1 MYISA
6 RERRILEVL
15 LVKEKTTTVHDLA
28 SELEVSPRTVHRDL
42 KGIEDILKEYGLQLN
57 KKSGVGIEIIG
68 EERSKSKLQAFL
80 FNVSHSEY
88 TPDERQTLIL
98 SVLLDAAEPV
108 KLLSLAN
115 DLNVTIATISNDL
128 NKVEER
134 LTPFGL
140 MLIRKRGYGVE
151 LQGEESSKRKVMSS
165 LILNN
170 LDEFEFI
177 SIIKENIQRKSTADM
192 RTVTDRLLGLVDKNK
207 LLVIERK
214 IEEMKDKLPYTIAD
228 SAYIGLVVHLALAIE
243 RIQQGEEINF
253 DQQYL
258 ESIENSWEFKVAA
271 DIVHGLEEA
280 FGLSISY
287 GEIGYITMHLMG
299 AKLRTNQ
306 DHLLEDASLQVG
318 IKAQELIQ
326 FVGKALSI
334 DLTRNV
340 DLFQGLV
347 AHLRPAL
354 YRMKQ
359 NMRIDN
365 PLLTR
370 IEDDY
375 RELFGIIKAGA
386 NRTFPELRIPKE
398 EIGYLV
404 MHFASAL
411 LNREEGTKQKA
422 LIVCSSGIGTS
433 KMLSTKLHQELPGLE
448 TENASLFDLDGLDQE
463 DYDLII
469 STIPLKNFTG
479 EYILVSPFL
488 THEEIDRI
496 KEKTNSKNEAV
507 RKKNPLSKSQTS
519 QRSGGM
525 GFINE
530 MKSVRNCSSAIFE
543 LLTGFVITE
552 QREASSIEQVLTRAC
567 TELEGKGMVRDAAS
581 VISHLMKREKS
592 GGLGIPH
599 TSMALYHTRSDAI
612 LTPSFTMIRLRE
624 SIMVD
629 GMDGEEM
636 KIDTILL
643 MLSAETAEEE
653 TLEVL
658 SHISTLVIRDEESM
672 KRFEEGSQETVLDY
686 LTKELE
692 EFFHK
697 KYNQ

>member
-543 LLTGFVITE
+543 LLTSFVITE

-692 EFFHK
+692 EFFHT

>member
-57 KKSGVGIEIIG
+57 KKSGVGIEITG

-98 SVLLDAAEPV
+98 SILLDAAEPV

-151 LQGEESSKRKVMSS
+151 LQGEESSKRRVMSS

-177 SIIKENIQRKSTADM
+177 SIIKENIQRKSSADM
-192 RTVTDRLLGLVDKNK
+192 RTVTDRLLGLVDKKK

-271 DIVHGLEEA
+271 DIVHSLEEA

-306 DHLLEDASLQVG
+306 DHLLEDTSLQVG

-326 FVGKALSI
+326 FVGKEVSI

-386 NRTFPELRIPKE
+386 NRTFPGLGIPKE

-496 KEKTNSKNEAV
+496 KEKTNSKNVAV
-507 RKKNPLSKSQTS
+507 RKKNPFSEAQTS
-519 QRSGGM
+519 QRSGGKD
-525 GFINE
+525 FITE
-530 MKSVRNCSSAIFE
+530 MQSVRNCSSAIFE
-543 LLTGFVITE
+543 LLTGFVITD
-552 QREASSIEQVLTRAC
+552 QREESSIEQVLTRAC
-567 TELEGKGMVRDAAS
+567 TELEGKGIVRDAAS

-599 TSMALYHTRSDAI
+599 TSMALYHTRSDAVS
-612 LTPSFTMIRLRE
+612 TPSFTMVRLRE
-624 SIMVD
+624 SIMVN

-643 MLSAETAEEE
+643 MLSAETAEDE

-672 KRFEEGSQETVLDY
+672 NRFQGSSQETILDY

-692 EFFHK
+692 EFFYK

>member
-543 LLTGFVITE
+543 LLTSFVITE

>member
-1 MYISA
+1 
-6 RERRILEVL
+6 
-15 LVKEKTTTVHDLA
+15 
-28 SELEVSPRTVHRDL
+28 
-42 KGIEDILKEYGLQLN
+42 
-57 KKSGVGIEIIG
+57 
-68 EERSKSKLQAFL
+68 
-80 FNVSHSEY
+80 
-88 TPDERQTLIL
+88 
-98 SVLLDAAEPV
+98 
-108 KLLSLAN
+108 
-115 DLNVTIATISNDL
+115 
-128 NKVEER
+128 
-134 LTPFGL
+134 
-140 MLIRKRGYGVE
+140 
-151 LQGEESSKRKVMSS
+151 
-165 LILNN
+165 
-170 LDEFEFI
+170 
-177 SIIKENIQRKSTADM
+177 M

-326 FVGKALSI
+326 FVGKELSI

-375 RELFGIIKAGA
+375 RELFGIINAGA

-543 LLTGFVITE
+543 LLTSFVITE

-692 EFFHK
+692 EFFHT

>member
-28 SELEVSPRTVHRDL
+28 SDLEVSPRTVHRDL

-80 FNVSHSEY
+80 FNLSHSEY

-98 SVLLDAAEPV
+98 SILLDAAEPV

-134 LTPFGL
+134 LTPFAL
-140 MLIRKRGYGVE
+140 TLIRKRGYGVQ

-177 SIIKENIQRKSTADM
+177 SIIKENIQRKSSTDM
-192 RTVTDRLLGLVDKNK
+192 RTVTDRLLGLVDKKK

-253 DQQYL
+253 DKKYL
-258 ESIENSWEFKVAA
+258 ESIEDSWEFKVAA
-271 DIVHGLEEA
+271 DIVRGLEEA

-299 AKLRTNQ
+299 AKLRNNQ
-306 DHLLEDASLQVG
+306 EHLLEDTSLQVG

-326 FVGKALSI
+326 FVGKAVRM

-365 PLLTR
+365 PLLRR
-370 IEDDY
+370 IEEDY
-375 RELFGIIKAGA
+375 SELFGVIEQGA
-386 NRTFPELRIPKE
+386 NRTFPGLHIPKE

-411 LNREEGTKQKA
+411 LNKEKAPQQKA

-448 TENASLFDLDGLDQE
+448 TENASLFDLE
-463 DYDLII
+463 AINREEYDLII

-488 THEEIDRI
+488 TQEEIDRI
-496 KEKTNSKNEAV
+496 MEKTSSKNTEG
-507 RKKNPLSKSQTS
+507 RKGNPFSETQESH
-519 QRSGGM
+519 RSDNM
-525 GFINE
+525 DFISDIR
-530 MKSVRNCSSAIFE
+530 SVRDCSSAIFD
-543 LLTGFVITE
+543 LLTGFTVTE
-552 QREASSIEQVLTRAC
+552 NIVASSIEQALTRAC
-567 TELEGKGMVRDAAS
+567 TELKGRGTIRDAAS
-581 VISHLMKREKS
+581 VMSHLLKREKT
-592 GGLGIPH
+592 GGLGIPN
-599 TSMALYHTRSDAI
+599 TTMALYHTRSDDI
-612 LTPSFTMIRLRE
+612 LAPSFTIFRLRE
-624 SIMVD
+624 CITVN

-636 KIDTILL
+636 KMDTILL
-643 MLSAETAEEE
+643 MLSAETVEAE

-672 KRFEEGSQETVLDY
+672 KRFQEGSQVTLQDY

-692 EFFHK
+692 EFFLT
-697 KYNQ
+697 KYKQ

>member
-15 LVKEKTTTVHDLA
+15 LVKEKTTTVNDLA
-28 SELEVSPRTVHRDL
+28 AELEVSPRTVHRDL
-42 KGIEDILKEYGLQLN
+42 KGLEDILKEYNLTLN
-57 KKSGVGIEIIG
+57 KRSGVGIEIIG
-68 EERSKSKLQAFL
+68 EEKSKSKLQLFL
-80 FNVSHSEY
+80 FNLSHSEY

-98 SVLLDAAEPV
+98 SSLLDAAEPV

-134 LTPFGL
+134 VAPFGL
-140 MLIRKRGYGVE
+140 SLIRKRGYGVE
-151 LQGEESSKRKVMSS
+151 LQGAESSKRKVMSS
-165 LILNN
+165 LIMNN

-177 SIIKENIQRKSTADM
+177 SIIKENIQKKSSADM
-192 RTVTDRLLGLVDKNK
+192 RTVTDRLLGLVDKKK

-214 IEEMKDKLPYTIAD
+214 IEEIKDKLPYTIAD

-253 DQQYL
+253 DQHYL
-258 ESIENSWEFKVAA
+258 ESIEDSWEFKIAT
-271 DIVHGLEEA
+271 DIVQGLEEA
-280 FGLSISY
+280 FGLSISH

-299 AKLRTNQ
+299 AKLRNNQ
-306 DHLLEDASLQVG
+306 DHLLEDTSLQVG

-326 FVGKALSI
+326 FVGKKVNM

-365 PLLTR
+365 PLLSR
-370 IEDDY
+370 IEEDY
-375 RELFGIIKAGA
+375 RELFEVIEVGA
-386 NRTFPELRIPKE
+386 KRTFSGLHIPKE

-411 LNREEGTKQKA
+411 LKKEELPQQKA

-433 KMLSTKLHQELPGLE
+433 KMLSTKLQQELPGLE
-448 TENASLFDLDGLDQE
+448 TENASLFDLDALNRE

-469 STIPLKNFTG
+469 STIPLKNFKG
-479 EYILVSPFL
+479 DYIMVSPFL

-496 KEKTNSKNEAV
+496 KDKTNSKSSAGRTKEPFSEAQ
-507 RKKNPLSKSQTS
+507 KI
-519 QRSGGM
+519 QRPGSTDFM
-525 GFINE
+525 ND
-530 MKSVRNCSSAIFE
+530 MRTVRNYSAAIFD
-543 LLTGFVITE
+543 LLTGFAVIE
-552 QREASSIEQVLTRAC
+552 HMEAFSIEQALTRVC
-567 TELEGKGMVRDAAS
+567 TELEGKGTISNAAS
-581 VISHLMKREKS
+581 VTSHLLKREKT
-592 GGLGIPH
+592 GGLGIPN
-599 TSMALYHTRSDAI
+599 TSMALYHTRSNDI
-612 LTPSFTMIRLRE
+612 LTPSFSMVRLSE
-624 SIMVD
+624 SLTVN

-636 KIDTILL
+636 EIDTILL
-643 MLSAETAEEE
+643 MLSAETVEEE

-672 KRFEEGSQETVLDY
+672 SLFQHGSQLNILNY

-692 EFFHK
+692 EFFLT
-697 KYNQ
+697 KYKQ

>member
-15 LVKEKTTTVHDLA
+15 LVKEKTTTVNDLA
-28 SELEVSPRTVHRDL
+28 SEMEVSPRTVHRDL

-68 EERSKSKLQAFL
+68 EERSRSKLQAFL
-80 FNVSHSEY
+80 FNLSHSEY
-88 TPDERQTLIL
+88 TPEERQTLIL
-98 SVLLDAAEPV
+98 SILLDSAEPV

-134 LTPFGL
+134 ITPFGL
-140 MLIRKRGYGVE
+140 TLIRKRGYGVE

-177 SIIKENIQRKSTADM
+177 SIIKENIQRKSSADM
-192 RTVTDRLLGLVDKNK
+192 RTVTDRLLGLVDKKK

-214 IEEMKDKLPYTIAD
+214 IEEMKDKLPYRIAD

-258 ESIENSWEFKVAA
+258 ESIEDSWEFKVAA
-271 DIVHGLEEA
+271 DIVQGLEDA

-299 AKLRTNQ
+299 AKLRNNQ
-306 DHLLEDASLQVG
+306 DHLMEDTSLQVG

-326 FVGKALSI
+326 FVGKEI
-334 DLTRNV
+334 GMDLTRNV

-375 RELFGIIKAGA
+375 RELFGVIEGGA
-386 NRTFPELRIPKE
+386 NSTFPELQIPKE

-411 LNREEGTKQKA
+411 LNKEKIPKQKA

-433 KMLSTKLHQELPGLE
+433 KMLSTKLQQELPGLE
-448 TENASLFDLDGLDQE
+448 TENASLFDLDAVDRQ

-479 EYILVSPFL
+479 EYTLVSPFL
-488 THEEIDRI
+488 TQEEIERI
-496 KEKTNSKNEAV
+496 KEKTNSKTRAV
-507 RKKNPLSKSQTS
+507 IEKTPFSEVQEN
-519 QRSGGM
+519 QRAGNM
-525 GFINE
+525 DFINDIR
-530 MKSVRNCSSAIFE
+530 SVRNCSSAIFDV
-543 LLTGFVITE
+543 LTGFTITE
-552 QREASSIEQVLTRAC
+552 NMEASSIEQVLTRVC
-567 TELEGKGMVRDAAS
+567 KELEGKGTVRDAAS
-581 VISHLMKREKS
+581 VISRLLKREKT
-592 GGLGIPH
+592 GGLGIPN
-599 TSMALYHTRSDAI
+599 TTMALYHTRSDDI
-612 LTPSFTMIRLRE
+612 LAPSFTMVRLRE
-624 SIMVD
+624 CITVN
-629 GMDGEEM
+629 GMDGERM
-636 KIDTILL
+636 KMDTILL
-643 MLSAETAEEE
+643 MLSAETVEEE

-672 KRFEEGSQETVLDY
+672 KRFQDCSQVTILDY

-692 EFFHK
+692 EFFYT
-697 KYNQ
+697 KYKQ